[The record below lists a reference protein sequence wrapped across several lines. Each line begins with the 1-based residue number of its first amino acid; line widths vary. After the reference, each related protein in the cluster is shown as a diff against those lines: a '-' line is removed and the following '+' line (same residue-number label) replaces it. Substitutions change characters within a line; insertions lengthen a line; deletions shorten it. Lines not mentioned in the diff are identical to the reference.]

1 VANFCKNPGKT
12 ALMAVDI
19 KKKIEK
25 LRAQIN
31 FHAHRYY
38 DLDNPL
44 IADSEYD
51 QLFQELLKLE
61 ELHPE
66 LVTPDSP
73 TQRVGGKPLA
83 EFKAVRHTHPM
94 LSLENAFNETEL
106 LEFEERL
113 QRFLKSTKFLSYM
126 AEPKLDGLAVELV
139 YEKALLVI
147 GSTRGDGR
155 TGEEITQ
162 NLKTIRSI
170 PLRLSASEEIHIPE
184 ILEVRGEAYLTLEG
198 FKTLNEQRLAS
209 DETVFANPRNAA
221 AGSLRQLDSRVT
233 AQRPLDFFA
242 YGISDTGQVPCSSQE
257 ELLVYLKKLGFKI
270 NPLTKFCRAIS
281 DVIDHFSYLQGIR
294 STLPYDID
302 GMVVKVNSFEL
313 QQRLG
318 NKARSPRWS
327 IAAKFAATQAT
338 TILQKVEFQVGRTGA
353 ITPVAILEPVNIG
366 GVMVSR
372 ATLHNEGEIKRKGL
386 MIGDHVLVQR
396 AGDVIPEIVKP
407 ITEQRTGKE
416 KAIQVPDNC
425 PVCHYRL
432 ALPEGEAITR
442 CPNSH
447 CPAQRLRLLMHYTS
461 KAGMDIE
468 GLGKK
473 AMEQLFNE
481 QLVKDIPDIYG
492 LQIADL
498 VVLDGWGEK
507 SAHNAIAAIE
517 ASRETTLARLIG
529 ALGIRYVGE
538 EVADLLDGHYEGSL
552 QKLMRACEEELRNI
566 EGIGPQTA
574 QSIREYF
581 HDPGV
586 KSMLSRLMDFGFTIT
601 STRKNTAASPF
612 AGYVFLF
619 TGSLETMSRDEA
631 KVRVKEK
638 GGKVASQT
646 SRKVTHVVVGDK
658 PGSKLKKAQEL
669 GLMILSEKDFEKLLA
684 GKNLPEKQKQLSIF

>member
-1 VANFCKNPGKT
+1 
-12 ALMAVDI
+12 MAADI

-25 LRAQIN
+25 LREQIN

-38 DLDNPL
+38 DLDDPL

-51 QLFQELLKLE
+51 QLFKELLTLE

-73 TQRVGGKPLA
+73 TQRVGGSPLA
-83 EFKAVRHTHPM
+83 EFKTVRHTRPM

-113 QRFLKSTKFLSYM
+113 QRFLKSPVPLSYM

-139 YEKALLVI
+139 YKNGLLVS

-162 NLKTIRSI
+162 NLKTIRPI
-170 PLRLSASEEIHIPE
+170 PLRLSPPEHISVPE
-184 ILEVRGEAYLTLEG
+184 ILEVRGEAFLTLAG
-198 FKTLNEQRLAS
+198 FKTLNEQRLAAG
-209 DETVFANPRNAA
+209 ETVFANPRNAA

-233 AQRPLDFFA
+233 AQRALDFFA
-242 YGISDTGQVPCSSQE
+242 YGISDTEQIPCSNQE
-257 ELLVYLKKLGFKI
+257 QLLDHLMTLGFKI
-270 NPLTKFCRAIS
+270 NPLTKFCRDIS
-281 DVIDHFSYLQGIR
+281 AVIDHFAYLQGIR
-294 STLPYDID
+294 ATLPYDID
-302 GMVVKVNSFEL
+302 GMVVKVNSLEL

-318 NKARSPRWS
+318 NKARSPRWA

-338 TILQKVEFQVGRTGA
+338 TILLKVEFQVGRTGA
-353 ITPVAILEPVNIG
+353 VTPVAVLEPVNIG
-366 GVMVSR
+366 GAMVSR

-386 MIGDHVLVQR
+386 KTGDHVLVQR
-396 AGDVIPEIVKP
+396 AGDVIPEVVKAL
-407 ITEQRTGKE
+407 TELRTGRE
-416 KAIQVPDNC
+416 EPISIPANC
-425 PVCHYRL
+425 PVCQHHL
-432 ALPEGEAITR
+432 LQPEGEAIAR

-447 CPAQRLRLLMHYTS
+447 CPAQRLRLLIHYTS

-481 QLVKDIPDIYG
+481 KLVTDIPDIYG
-492 LQIADL
+492 LQDADL
-498 VVLDGWGEK
+498 AVLEGWGEK
-507 SAHNAIAAIE
+507 SARKAIAAIG
-517 ASRETTLARLIG
+517 ASRETTLAKLIS

-538 EVADLLDGHYEGSL
+538 EVAGLLDEHYGGSL
-552 QKLMRACEEELRNI
+552 EQLMQAGEEELLDI

-581 HDPGV
+581 HDPDL
-586 KSMLSRLMDFGFTIT
+586 KRMLIRLMEFGFIIT
-601 STRKNTAASPF
+601 SSKKGGKETPF
-612 AGYVFLF
+612 AGLVFLF
-619 TGSLETMSRDEA
+619 TGSLETMSREEA

-646 SRKVTHVVVGDK
+646 SKKVTHVVVGNN
-658 PGSKLKKAQEL
+658 PGSKLKKAREL
-669 GLMILSEKDFEKLLA
+669 GLTIVSEKDFEKLLA
-684 GKNLPEKQKQLSIF
+684 GNTIPEKKTQLSIF

>member
-1 VANFCKNPGKT
+1 MT
-12 ALMAVDI
+12 ADI

-25 LRAQIN
+25 LREQIN

-38 DLDNPL
+38 DLDDPL
-44 IADSEYD
+44 ISDSEYD
-51 QLFQELLKLE
+51 RLFQELLKLE

-66 LVTPDSP
+66 MATPDSP

-83 EFKAVRHTHPM
+83 EFKTVLHSHPM

-113 QRFLKSTKFLSYM
+113 QRFLKSSIPLSYM

-139 YEKALLVI
+139 YEKGLLVI

-162 NLKTIRSI
+162 NLKTIRAI
-170 PLRLSASEEIHIPE
+170 PLRLSASKEMQVPE
-184 ILEVRGEAYLTLEG
+184 TLEVRGEAYLTLDG
-198 FKTLNEQRLAS
+198 FRVLNEQRLAA
-209 DETVFANPRNAA
+209 DESVFANPRNAA
-221 AGSLRQLDSRVT
+221 AGSLRQLDSKVT
-233 AQRPLDFFA
+233 AQRPLDFFV
-242 YGISDTGQVPCSSQE
+242 YGISDTGQVPCRNQG
-257 ELLVYLKKLGFKI
+257 ELLDYLKKLGFKI
-270 NPLTKFCRAIS
+270 NPLTKFCRGIS
-281 DVIDHFSYLQGIR
+281 EVIDHFSYLQEIR
-294 STLPYDID
+294 KTLPYDID

-318 NKARSPRWS
+318 NKARSPRWA

-338 TILQKVEFQVGRTGA
+338 TILQRVDFQVGRTGA

-372 ATLHNEGEIKRKGL
+372 ATLHSEGEMKRKGL
-386 MIGDHVLVQR
+386 KIGDHVLVQR
-396 AGDVIPEIVKP
+396 AGDVIPEIVKS
-407 ITEQRTGKE
+407 IEEQRTGRE
-416 KAIQVPDNC
+416 KPIHIPENC
-425 PVCHYRL
+425 PVCEHRL
-432 ALPEGEAITR
+432 VLPEGEAITR

-447 CPAQRLRLLMHYTS
+447 CPAQRLRLLIHYTS

-481 QLVKDIPDIYG
+481 KMVKDIPDIYG
-492 LQIADL
+492 LQVADL

-507 SAHNAIAAIE
+507 SARNAIAAIA
-517 ASRETTLARLIG
+517 ASRETSLARLIG

-538 EVADLLDGHYEGSL
+538 EVARLLDQHYGGSL
-552 QKLMRACEEELRNI
+552 AQLMQAGEEELLDI

-574 QSIREYF
+574 QSIRDYF
-581 HDPGV
+581 HDPGLRG
-586 KSMLSRLMDFGFTIT
+586 MLSRLLNFGFTIT
-601 STRKNTAASPF
+601 STRKGSAETPF
-612 AGYVFLF
+612 TGYVFLF

-631 KVRVKEK
+631 KARVKEQ

-646 SRKVTHVVVGDK
+646 SRKVTHVVVGTN
-658 PGSKLKKAQEL
+658 PGSKLKKARDL
-669 GLMILSEKDFEKLLA
+669 GLKIVSEQDFEKLLA
-684 GKNLPEKQKQLSIF
+684 GTDVQEKKKQLSIF

>member
-1 VANFCKNPGKT
+1 MT
-12 ALMAVDI
+12 ADI

-25 LRAQIN
+25 LREQIN

-38 DLDNPL
+38 DLDDPL
-44 IADSEYD
+44 ISDSEYD
-51 QLFQELLKLE
+51 RLFQELLKLE

-66 LVTPDSP
+66 MATPDSP

-83 EFKAVRHTHPM
+83 EFKTVLHSHPM

-113 QRFLKSTKFLSYM
+113 QRFLKSSIPLSYM

-139 YEKALLVI
+139 YEKGLLVV

-162 NLKTIRSI
+162 NLKTIRAI
-170 PLRLSASEEIHIPE
+170 PLRLSAPQEMQVPE
-184 ILEVRGEAYLTLEG
+184 TLEVRGEAYLTLDG
-198 FKTLNEQRLAS
+198 FRVLNEQRLAA
-209 DETVFANPRNAA
+209 DESVFANPRNAA
-221 AGSLRQLDSRVT
+221 AGSLRQLDSKVT
-233 AQRPLDFFA
+233 AQRPLDFFV
-242 YGISDTGQVPCSSQE
+242 YGISDTGQVPCRNQG
-257 ELLVYLKKLGFKI
+257 ELLDYLKKLGFKI
-270 NPLTKFCRAIS
+270 NPLTKFCRGIS
-281 DVIDHFSYLQGIR
+281 EVIDHFSYLQEIR
-294 STLPYDID
+294 KTLPYDID

-318 NKARSPRWS
+318 NKARSPRWA

-338 TILQKVEFQVGRTGA
+338 TILQRVDFQVGRTGA

-372 ATLHNEGEIKRKGL
+372 ATLHSEGEMKRKGL
-386 MIGDHVLVQR
+386 KIGDHVLVQR
-396 AGDVIPEIVKP
+396 AGDVIPEIVKS
-407 ITEQRTGKE
+407 IEEQRTGRE
-416 KAIQVPDNC
+416 KPIHIPENC
-425 PVCHYRL
+425 PVCEHRL
-432 ALPEGEAITR
+432 VLPEGEAITR

-447 CPAQRLRLLMHYTS
+447 CPAQRLRLLIHYTS

-481 QLVKDIPDIYG
+481 KMVKDIPDIYG
-492 LQIADL
+492 LQVADL

-507 SAHNAIAAIE
+507 SARNAIAAIA
-517 ASRETTLARLIG
+517 ASRETSLARLIG

-538 EVADLLDGHYEGSL
+538 EVARLLDQHYGGSL
-552 QKLMRACEEELRNI
+552 AQLMQAGEEELLDI

-574 QSIREYF
+574 QSIRDYF
-581 HDPGV
+581 HDPGLRG
-586 KSMLSRLMDFGFTIT
+586 MLSRLLNFGFTIT
-601 STRKNTAASPF
+601 STRKGSAETPF
-612 AGYVFLF
+612 TGYVFLF

-631 KVRVKEK
+631 KARVKEQ

-646 SRKVTHVVVGDK
+646 SRKVTHVVVGTN
-658 PGSKLKKAQEL
+658 PGSKLKKARDL
-669 GLMILSEKDFEKLLA
+669 GLKIVSEQDFEKLLA
-684 GKNLPEKQKQLSIF
+684 GTDVQEKKKQLSIF

>member
-1 VANFCKNPGKT
+1 MT
-12 ALMAVDI
+12 EDI
-19 KKKIEK
+19 KKKIVK
-25 LRAQIN
+25 LREQIN

-38 DLDNPL
+38 DLDDPL

-51 QLFQELLKLE
+51 RLFQELLKLE

-66 LVTPDSP
+66 MATPDSP

-83 EFKAVRHTHPM
+83 EFKTVRHSHPM
-94 LSLENAFNETEL
+94 LSLENAFNEKEL

-113 QRFLKSTKFLSYM
+113 QRFLKSSKPLSYM

-139 YEKALLVI
+139 YENGLLVV

-162 NLKTIRSI
+162 NLKTIRAI
-170 PLRLSASEEIHIPE
+170 PLRLSVSEEMQVPE
-184 ILEVRGEAYLTLEG
+184 TIEVRGEAYLTLDG
-198 FKTLNEQRLAS
+198 FRALNEQRLAA
-209 DETVFANPRNAA
+209 DESVFANPRNAA
-221 AGSLRQLDSRVT
+221 AGSLRQLDSKVT
-233 AQRPLDFFA
+233 AQRPLDFFV
-242 YGISDTGQVPCSSQE
+242 YGISDTGQVPCRNQE
-257 ELLVYLKKLGFKI
+257 ELLDYLKKFGFKI
-270 NPLTKFCRAIS
+270 NPLTKFCRGIS
-281 DVIDHFSYLQGIR
+281 EVIDHFSYLQEIR
-294 STLPYDID
+294 MTLPYDID

-318 NKARSPRWS
+318 NKARSPRWA

-338 TILQKVEFQVGRTGA
+338 TILQRVDFQVGRTGA

-372 ATLHNEGEIKRKGL
+372 ATLHNEGEMKRKGL
-386 MIGDHVLVQR
+386 KIGDHVLLQR
-396 AGDVIPEIVKP
+396 AGDVIPEIVKS
-407 ITEQRTGKE
+407 IEEQRTGRE
-416 KAIQVPDNC
+416 KPIQIPENC
-425 PVCHYRL
+425 PVCEHRL
-432 ALPEGEAITR
+432 VLPEGEAITR

-447 CPAQRLRLLMHYTS
+447 CPAQRLRLLIHYTS

-473 AMEQLFNE
+473 AIEQLFNE
-481 QLVKDIPDIYG
+481 KLVQDIPDIYG
-492 LQIADL
+492 LQVADL

-507 SAHNAIAAIE
+507 SARNAIAAIE
-517 ASRETTLARLIG
+517 ASRETPLARLIG

-538 EVADLLDGHYEGSL
+538 EVAGLLDQHYGGSL
-552 QKLMRACEEELRNI
+552 AQLMQAGEEELLDI

-574 QSIREYF
+574 QSIRDYF

-586 KSMLSRLMDFGFTIT
+586 RSMLSRLLNFGFTIT
-601 STRKNTAASPF
+601 STRKGSTETPF

-631 KVRVKEK
+631 KARVKEQ

-646 SRKVTHVVVGDK
+646 SRKVTHVVVGTN
-658 PGSKLKKAQEL
+658 PGSKLKKARDL
-669 GLMILSEKDFEKLLA
+669 GLKIVPEQDFEKLLA
-684 GKNLPEKQKQLSIF
+684 GTDMQEKKKQLSIF

>member
-1 VANFCKNPGKT
+1 MT
-12 ALMAVDI
+12 ADI

-25 LRAQIN
+25 LREQIN

-38 DLDNPL
+38 DLDDPL
-44 IADSEYD
+44 ISDSEYD
-51 QLFQELLKLE
+51 RLFQELLKLE

-66 LVTPDSP
+66 MATPDSP

-83 EFKAVRHTHPM
+83 EFKTVLHSHPM

-113 QRFLKSTKFLSYM
+113 QRFLKSSIPLSYM

-139 YEKALLVI
+139 YEKGLLVV

-162 NLKTIRSI
+162 NLKTIRTI
-170 PLRLSASEEIHIPE
+170 PLRLSASKEMQVPE
-184 ILEVRGEAYLTLEG
+184 TLEVRGEAYLTLDG
-198 FKTLNEQRLAS
+198 FRVLNEQRLAA
-209 DETVFANPRNAA
+209 DESVFANPRNAA
-221 AGSLRQLDSRVT
+221 AGSLRQLDSKVT
-233 AQRPLDFFA
+233 AQRPLDFFV
-242 YGISDTGQVPCSSQE
+242 YGISDTGQVPCRNQG
-257 ELLVYLKKLGFKI
+257 ELLDYLKKLGFKI
-270 NPLTKFCRAIS
+270 NPLTKFCRGIS
-281 DVIDHFSYLQGIR
+281 EVIDHFSYLQEIR
-294 STLPYDID
+294 KTLPYDID

-318 NKARSPRWS
+318 NKARSPRWA

-338 TILQKVEFQVGRTGA
+338 TILQRVDFQVGRTGA

-372 ATLHNEGEIKRKGL
+372 ATLHSEGEMKRKGL
-386 MIGDHVLVQR
+386 KIGDHVLVQR
-396 AGDVIPEIVKP
+396 AGDVIPEIVKS
-407 ITEQRTGKE
+407 IEEQRTGRE
-416 KAIQVPDNC
+416 KPIHIPENC
-425 PVCHYRL
+425 PVCEHRL
-432 ALPEGEAITR
+432 VLPEGEAITR

-447 CPAQRLRLLMHYTS
+447 CPAQRLRLLIHYTS

-481 QLVKDIPDIYG
+481 KMVKDIPDIYG
-492 LQIADL
+492 LQVADL

-507 SAHNAIAAIE
+507 SARNVIAAIA
-517 ASRETTLARLIG
+517 ASRETSLARLIG

-538 EVADLLDGHYEGSL
+538 EVAGLLDQHYGGSL
-552 QKLMRACEEELRNI
+552 AQLMQAGEEELLDI

-574 QSIREYF
+574 QSIRDYF
-581 HDPGV
+581 HDPGLRG
-586 KSMLSRLMDFGFTIT
+586 MLSRLLNFGFTIT
-601 STRKNTAASPF
+601 STHKGSAETPF
-612 AGYVFLF
+612 TGYVFLF
-619 TGSLETMSRDEA
+619 TGSLKTMSRDEA
-631 KVRVKEK
+631 KARVKEQ

-646 SRKVTHVVVGDK
+646 SRKVTHVVVGTN
-658 PGSKLKKAQEL
+658 PGSKLKKARDL
-669 GLMILSEKDFEKLLA
+669 GLKIVSEQDFEKLLA
-684 GKNLPEKQKQLSIF
+684 GTDVQEKKKQLSIF